1 MQNTLQ
7 ASGQKK
13 TFKHP
18 RMGTICPPP
27 LATKEIEMLETLKTN
42 AAKLA
47 KQTDR
52 RSAMM
57 LEQTLALISVHV
69 GKKECRKFA
78 KQLKG

>member
-1 MQNTLQ
+1 
-7 ASGQKK
+7 
-13 TFKHP
+13 
-18 RMGTICPPP
+18 
-27 LATKEIEMLETLKTN
+27 MLENLKTN
-42 AAKLA
+42 AANLA